1 MMEVLLIFIVLIYSH
16 QVYRFYKGW
25 HNLDPFESDISP
37 KVSVV
42 IALRNE
48 EENIPF
54 LLEDLFKQD
63 YSSDCL
69 EFILVDDFSDDNSYD
84 LLKQSSLPLKVLR
97 SEEEGK
103 KAAISSGVAVAQ
115 YDIILTTDAD
125 CRLSSNWVKQM
136 LAPFSDDSIHFVS
149 GPVSYTNLNTLFDK
163 FQAIEFMSLIG
174 SGAGAIGANKAFM
187 CNGANMAFRKSIFA
201 DTKGHI
207 ASGDD
212 VFLLHHVK
220 KSGAKIV
227 FVKEQSAIV
236 FTSPKAS
243 LKAFF
248 NQRKRWAAK
257 SSSYTDAT
265 AQWISTVVFLIN
277 LTLLLLLFTAKFN
290 LFLVVFFIKLIV
302 DYLFVKSL
310 SRFFFYEKYLSY
322 CWLMA
327 FLYPFYVVWVAV
339 SSQFSSF
346 EWKERKHQR

>member
-1 MMEVLLIFIVLIYSH
+1 MEVLLIFIVLIYSH

-25 HNLDPFESDISP
+25 HNLDPFESDISH

-54 LLEDLFKQD
+54 LLEDLSKQD
-63 YSSDCL
+63 YSSDSL
-69 EFILVDDFSDDNSYD
+69 EFILVDDFSNDNSYA

-97 SEEEGK
+97 SKEEGK
-103 KAAISSGVAVAQ
+103 KAAISCGVAVAQ

-125 CRLSSNWVKQM
+125 CRLSSNWVRQM
-136 LAPFSDDSIHFVS
+136 LAPFSDDSIHLVT

-174 SGAGAIGANKAFM
+174 SGAGAIGINKAFM
-187 CNGANMAFRKSIFA
+187 CNGANMAFRKSIFK

-227 FVKEQSAIV
+227 FVKQQSAIV
-236 FTSPKAS
+236 FTSPKES

-257 SSSYTDAT
+257 KLVLYRFYC
-265 AQWISTVVFLIN
+265 TVYKCCGFSN
-277 LTLLLLLFTAKFN
+277 QFN
-290 LFLVVFFIKLIV
+290 TVIT
-302 DYLFVKSL
+302 FV
-310 SRFFFYEKYLSY
+310 YG
-322 CWLMA
+322 
-327 FLYPFYVVWVAV
+327 
-339 SSQFSSF
+339 
-346 EWKERKHQR
+346 